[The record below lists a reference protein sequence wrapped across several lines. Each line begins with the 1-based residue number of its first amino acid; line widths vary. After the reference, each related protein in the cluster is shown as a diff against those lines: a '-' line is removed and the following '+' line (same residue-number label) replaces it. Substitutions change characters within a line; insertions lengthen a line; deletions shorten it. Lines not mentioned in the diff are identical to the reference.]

1 MRSGLNRFVWVFA
14 IVVLPLA
21 VTGSTATSQ
30 VVPKKRPVDVEV
42 SASKIDYGSVYLLRG
57 LADVFSLGMNKLAR
71 ELRERGVDAVVT
83 NHIKGVEI
91 ADELAKEYRTDKKIL
106 PIIIIGHSLGANKA
120 LTMSRQLG
128 ESDIP
133 VRLVV
138 LFDATVSIPVP
149 LNVEEVL
156 NLHKPSKFGVAV
168 SGAPGFKGEIENID
182 VSDIDSVGHIS
193 IDKSKALHE
202 IVVKK
207 IMSILDEKRYAK
219 AN

>member
-1 MRSGLNRFVWVFA
+1 MQAGLIRFA
-14 IVVLPLA
+14 LILA
-21 VTGSTATSQ
+21 VTIGPAVVAGSAAPAQ
-30 VVPKKRPVDVEV
+30 VVPKKRPADVAA

-57 LADVFSLGMNKLAR
+57 LADVFSLGMNSLAR

-91 ADELAKEYRTDKKIL
+91 ADDLEKEYPSDKKIL

-120 LTMSRQLG
+120 LTMSKQLG
-128 ESDIP
+128 EKNIP

-138 LFDATVSIPVP
+138 LFDATVPIPVP

-168 SGAPGFKGEIENID
+168 SGADGYKGEIENID
-182 VSDIDSVGHIS
+182 VTDIDSVGHIS
-193 IDKSKALHE
+193 IDKSKALHK
-202 IVVKK
+202 IVIDKV
-207 IMSILDEKRYAK
+207 MSILKEKRYAK